1 MCGYFSIGFTDF
13 MLAGKKLTDFT
24 SLLFKM
30 NEIDKTNLTDQ
41 TKYRL
46 NEITSTQILIRGNHA
61 FKN

>member
-1 MCGYFSIGFTDF
+1 
-13 MLAGKKLTDFT
+13 
-24 SLLFKM
+24 M
-30 NEIDKTNLTDQ
+30 NEIDKKNLTDQ